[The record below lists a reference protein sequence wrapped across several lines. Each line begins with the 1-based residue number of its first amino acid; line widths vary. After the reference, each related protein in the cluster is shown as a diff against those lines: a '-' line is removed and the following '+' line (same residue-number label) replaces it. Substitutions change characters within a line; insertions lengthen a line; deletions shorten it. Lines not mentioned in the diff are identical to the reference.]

1 MNTNKTEKQKA
12 KEYLAK
18 SKERF
23 FNRIKEDDNGC
34 WLFQG
39 SLNPQGYGNFH
50 YKSLSHLSHR
60 WAAEHLA
67 GLKIKGMCVC
77 HHCDNPSC
85 VNPAHLFVGTQAD
98 NMRDMD
104 RKGRR
109 VLPPKSAAGGV
120 PVHTPYG
127 DFFSIWYAA
136 DMLNVSPATIH
147 YRFKR
152 LPHLYWRI

>member
-1 MNTNKTEKQKA
+1 MITNENEAAYLEKR
-12 KEYLAK
+12 
-18 SKERF
+18 KERF
-23 FNRIKEDDNGC
+23 MDLIEKDHKDC
-34 WLFQG
+34 WVFKG
-39 SLNPQGYGNFH
+39 SLNRQGYGNFH
-50 YKSLSHLSHR
+50 YKTISELAHR
-60 WAAEHLA
+60 WSAEYLG

-77 HHCDNPSC
+77 HHCDNPAC

-104 RKGRR
+104 SKGRR

-127 DFFSIWYAA
+127 DFKSIYLAA
-136 DMLNVSPATIH
+136 DALGVSESTIH

-152 LPHLYWRI
+152 KPNLYWRI